1 MIVLKGEKHIAE
13 LTHGILLDSSTVIML
28 DGSIRHFRGVG
39 LLTSFC
45 SIFDGKKNVSK
56 QYRPDQMPHYVAPV
70 LGLHCLPVTLL
81 WVSR

>member
-1 MIVLKGEKHIAE
+1 MVYCW
-13 LTHGILLDSSTVIML
+13 TLLLLLCWMGLYVI
-28 DGSIRHFRGVG
+28 FRDVG

-45 SIFDGKKNVSK
+45 SIFDGKKMLANSID
-56 QYRPDQMPHYVAPV
+56 PDQMPHYVAPV